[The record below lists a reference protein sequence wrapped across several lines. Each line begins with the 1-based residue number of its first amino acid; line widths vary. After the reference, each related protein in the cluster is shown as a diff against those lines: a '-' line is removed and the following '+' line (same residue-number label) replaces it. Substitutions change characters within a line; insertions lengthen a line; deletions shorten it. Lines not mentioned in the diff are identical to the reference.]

1 MTVHETP
8 EMYAES
14 IQRGRDIAAWHFA
27 RMWKNRHDSIHT
39 RVSLRQN
46 INAQRND
53 KRRIEETRRKINEG

>member
-14 IQRGRDIAAWHFA
+14 LQRGRDIAAFHFA

-46 INAQRND
+46 IKSQRDD
-53 KRRIEETRRKINEG
+53 KRRIEDAQRQA